1 MTALDGQHR
10 SSSSPPFQNASAC
23 LAITVEG
30 IRGFQFPRE
39 MEDYTT
45 TDDASA
51 MGVDIDPQLVG
62 RAHPEAQHST
72 QRSNL
77 RLFPPPIFSRQGIPQ
92 NYKCV
97 PSIPSRPRAAMPHFT
112 YLPFT
117 RGAPFY
123 FFLVSNRTR
132 TPPLLL
138 LWTRKRARRK
148 RDLSIRA
155 DGRAS
160 GQRRSPFSRK
170 RWVNPCCGKGTFG
183 PWISDAVYVFAK
195 VPTKPPS
202 NVEEVRNQYDQ
213 TLVHQLEEVTP
224 RRVALSFS

>member
-1 MTALDGQHR
+1 MADFQYQPPQDDPLSKLRSAMTALDGQHR
-10 SSSSPPFQNASAC
+10 FSSSPPFPLQ
-23 LAITVEG
+23 LVWAITVEG
-30 IRGFQFPRE
+30 IRGFQFPQE
-39 MEDYTT
+39 MEDYAT

-51 MGVDIDPQLVG
+51 MDVDIDPQLVG

-97 PSIPSRPRAAMPHFT
+97 PSIPSRPRAAMPHL
-112 YLPFT
+112 YLPSVT
-117 RGAPFY
+117 RGAPFFFL

-148 RDLSIRA
+148 RDSSIRA

-170 RWVNPCCGKGTFG
+170 RWVNPCCGKGHVRSLG
-183 PWISDAVYVFAK
+183 P
-195 VPTKPPS
+195 
-202 NVEEVRNQYDQ
+202 
-213 TLVHQLEEVTP
+213 
-224 RRVALSFS
+224 

>member
-30 IRGFQFPRE
+30 IRGFQFPQE

-51 MGVDIDPQLVG
+51 MDVDIDSQLVG

-97 PSIPSRPRAAMPHFT
+97 PSIPSLPRAAMPHFT

-117 RGAPFY
+117 RGAPFS
-123 FFLVSNRTR
+123 FFLSFKPNPNSSVTTFVDEKTGEEKERLINKGRWKGFGPTSVSFFEKAVGE
-132 TPPLLL
+132 PLL
-138 LWTRKRARRK
+138 R
-148 RDLSIRA
+148 
-155 DGRAS
+155 
-160 GQRRSPFSRK
+160 
-170 RWVNPCCGKGTFG
+170 
-183 PWISDAVYVFAK
+183 
-195 VPTKPPS
+195 
-202 NVEEVRNQYDQ
+202 
-213 TLVHQLEEVTP
+213 
-224 RRVALSFS
+224 